1 MIYFI
6 IILVLFF
13 LIKTLFEL
21 NNFNL
26 LTLIYLSL
34 IFYLI
39 FDIINKF
46 ECFDNINFDNNKY
59 NNSIYYIDKDIINEK
74 NNDFKINLDKIKNK
88 LNIDKNK
95 IIFNLSNRP
104 LIKEIK
110 NYEQIKSI
118 IKPIFDEIKLFNFNI
133 YLKNVINIEQS
144 KVDNQAKLT
153 FIMIID
159 NNNDL
164 NKKIFVEVLFE
175 KIFEDQEIF
184 NYNIKSNFK
193 NYINQLIIII

>member
-39 FDIINKF
+39 IDIINKF

-59 NNSIYYIDKDIINEK
+59 NNSIYYIDKDIVNEK
-74 NNDFKINLDKIKNK
+74 NNDFKVNLDEIKNK
-88 LNIDKNK
+88 LNVNKKK

>member
-39 FDIINKF
+39 IDIINKF